1 MIETLCFRNQVKKY
15 IVSVQNR
22 ILIVTHN
29 HTYAK
34 RIERIIIENHIT
46 NNDNLTVG
54 TQGDEK

>member
-1 MIETLCFRNQVKKY
+1 
-15 IVSVQNR
+15 VSVQNR